1 MADAKIKTSQLALVL
16 ETVKDGTKTWNR
28 VRKQTSLSIAYDA
41 QTTEEAYIDQEA
53 STTEIDS
60 YNVSTEGE
68 LVAYQGDPVFDYI
81 DGLRR
86 AKATGTD
93 AQTRVAFVY
102 LYDKASASTNSYNC
116 EWYNC
121 SIQYTSFG
129 GDGGGGAATL
139 AYTIS
144 CNGDPTKATCTIGED
159 GAITIK

>member
-1 MADAKIKTSQLALVL
+1 MDDAKIKTSQIALVL
-16 ETVKDGTKTWNR
+16 ETIKDDTKTWNR
-28 VRKQTSLSIAYDA
+28 VRKQTSMSITYDA

-53 STTEIDS
+53 STTEVDS

-68 LVAYQGDPVFDYI
+68 LVGYKNDPVFEYI

-86 AKATGTD
+86 AKATGTA

-102 LYDKASASTNSYNC
+102 LYDKASTGTNSYNC

-121 SIQYTSFG
+121 SIQYSSFG
-129 GDGGGGAATL
+129 GEGGGGSANL
-139 AYTIS
+139 AYTIN

>member
-102 LYDKASASTNSYNC
+102 LYDKASGTNAYNC

-129 GDGGGGAATL
+129 GNGGGGSANL
-139 AYTIS
+139 AYTIN
-144 CNGDPTKATCTIGED
+144 CNGDPTKATCTIGEE
-159 GAITIK
+159 GTITIK